1 MESGKIMTNLPH
13 NTRRLEQDIVREL
26 LEKLAKAETKY
37 PAELYE
43 PRRAE
48 YVAQVEQTTK
58 TGQVAAH
65 PVGS

>member
-1 MESGKIMTNLPH
+1 MTNIPH
-13 NTRRLEQDIVREL
+13 NTRRLEQDIVRAL
-26 LEKLAKAETKY
+26 LEQARDSDVQY